1 VDTATPLEL
10 DRKALT
16 SWYRANRA
24 RSRAL
29 FDSIAPEAYELR
41 PIPLRHPF
49 VFYDGHFSAFAFN
62 VLHRRALGLGTHDPI
77 LEDLFNR
84 GIDPADVASANALAR
99 NDWPERKEVEEFSR
113 ACDEAVLEDL
123 RTAKLDDPTNPLL
136 VGAEA
141 VFNILEHEEM
151 HHETLMY
158 LIHQL
163 ATDQKTGP
171 SPDDRD
177 AMPSSQHDVIEIAA
191 GAAILGR
198 ARGTGFGWD
207 NEFERSDIEV
217 GAFSVDRHNVTNG
230 HYLAFL
236 RDGGPVPPFWRRER
250 GDWRLRT
257 AYDELPLPVSWP
269 VYVTHE
275 QAAGF
280 AAWAG
285 GRLMTEAE
293 YDRAAYGT
301 PDGSERRYPWGNAA
315 PEERHGNFGFARFDP
330 LPIGSWPEGASAFGV
345 EELVGNGWE
354 WTSSTFAPF
363 AGFSPMASYPQYSA
377 DFFDGKHYVM
387 KGASPVTSFNLIRRS
402 FRNWFYED
410 YPHMYATF
418 RVAYD

>member
-1 VDTATPLEL
+1 MDIATPVEL
-10 DRKALT
+10 DRKALVQ
-16 SWYRANRA
+16 WYNANRA

-29 FDSIAPEAYELR
+29 FASTAPEAYYVK

-49 VFYDGHFSAFAFN
+49 VFYEGHFPAFSFN
-62 VLHRRALGLGTHDPI
+62 VLHRRALGLGTNDPI

-84 GIDPADVASANALAR
+84 GIDPADVTSANMLAR
-99 NDWPERKEVEEFSR
+99 NDWPQRNEVEAFAR
-113 ACDEAVLEDL
+113 ACDAAVVEDL
-123 RTAKLDDPTNPLL
+123 RNAKLEDAANPLL

-151 HHETLMY
+151 HHETLTY

-163 ATDQKTGP
+163 SLEQKNGA

-177 AMPSSQHDVIEIAA
+177 AMPSTQHDVIEIPA
-191 GAAILGR
+191 GAATLGR
-198 ARGTGFGWD
+198 ERGSGFGWD
-207 NEFERSDIEV
+207 NEFERLVVDV

-230 HYLAFL
+230 HYRAFI
-236 RDGGPVPPFWRRER
+236 RDGGPVPPFWQRDGR
-250 GDWRLRT
+250 DWRLRT
-257 AYDELPLPVSWP
+257 VYDEIPLPLSWP

-275 QAAGF
+275 QAAAF

-285 GRLMTEAE
+285 GRLMSEAE
-293 YDRAAYGT
+293 YDRAAYGS
-301 PDGSERRYPWGNAA
+301 PDGAERRYPWGDA
-315 PEERHGNFGFARFDP
+315 PPSERHGNFGFARFDP
-330 LPIGSWPEGASAFGV
+330 QPIGSWPEGASAWGV

-354 WTSSTFAPF
+354 WTSTPFGPLPGFA
-363 AGFSPMASYPQYSA
+363 PMASYPQYSA
-377 DFFDGKHYVM
+377 DFFDGRHYVM
-387 KGASPVTSFNLIRRS
+387 KGASPVTSVHLIRRS